1 MDETRIPTN
10 KFYGFVSRWEF
21 IIARCKNRKVL
32 HLGCIGITEGSM
44 DEKIKAMKEEKVL
57 HAVIRR
63 TASHLTGID
72 YDFKTVNALRKL
84 GYSEILY
91 GDVTRLNE
99 VELNGPFDVVVCGDL
114 IEHLSNPGTMLD
126 GLKPLVSY
134 DSEIIITT
142 PNSFGLL
149 PFLRYISGRYKE
161 GNDHVLSFQIYTL
174 ENLLKRHGYVITE
187 IWSCYNRPPRN
198 FFEKM
203 KYSIGIAFFK
213 IFPKLG
219 GTLCVVAKFRP

>member
-1 MDETRIPTN
+1 MN
-10 KFYGFVSRWEF
+10 SSFKGFISRWDF
-21 IIARCKNRKVL
+21 IISRCKNRKVL
-32 HLGCIGITEGSM
+32 HLGCLGITEGSAE
-44 DEKIKAMKEEKVL
+44 EKINAMREEKVL
-57 HAVIRR
+57 HAVIRK
-63 TASHLTGID
+63 TSSFLVGID
-72 YDFKTVNALRKL
+72 YDKSTVNALRKL

-114 IEHLSNPGTMLD
+114 IEHLSNPGDMLE
-126 GLKPLVSY
+126 GLKPLVS
-134 DSEIIITT
+134 DESEIIITT

-174 ENLLKRHGYVITE
+174 GNLLKRHGYIITE
-187 IWSCYNRPPRN
+187 IWSCYNRPPRPG
-198 FFEKM
+198 FEKL

-219 GTLCVVAKFRP
+219 GTLCIVAKYRP